1 MGGEGPLMNLKD
13 ENKVAHPD
21 ETDVDTVLKA
31 QANAKGQTYSD
42 FLKLDKLL
50 ALQPGFDNN
59 SDSLLFFTL
68 HQTKELWMRVMYV
81 EAVSARDSLFDGQAG
96 PALKTLARVRSIQ
109 QIMIASWSSLATMT
123 PVDYLSF
130 REDLGSSSG
139 FQSPG
144 YRKLEFVLGQKD
156 KRFLVPHEKTQN
168 HYEDLSDILNQ
179 PSLYDGALHYLHRLG
194 LPIPADRLERDW
206 SEPYTFS
213 QGVHDAWK
221 AVYDDTENR
230 FEEYHLAEILVDLEY
245 DFQLWR
251 FKHFKTVE
259 RIIGSKTGTGGSS
272 GVSYLKLAIDR
283 YFYPELWEVR
293 AAL

>member
-1 MGGEGPLMNLKD
+1 MNLKGGD
-13 ENKVAHPD
+13 KSAKPE
-21 ETDVDTVLKA
+21 ETDIEDVLEA
-31 QANAKGQTYSD
+31 QAKAEGQTYSD
-42 FLKLDKLL
+42 FLKLDELL

-68 HQTKELWMRVMYV
+68 HQTKELWMRVMCV
-81 EAVSARDSLFDGQAG
+81 ETISARDSLLEGQVG

-109 QIMIASWSSLATMT
+109 QIMIESWSSLATMT

-130 REDLGSSSG
+130 RENLGSSSG

-156 KRFLVPHEKTQN
+156 KRFLMPHKKSPN
-168 HYEDLSDILNQ
+168 DYENLAEVLKQ
-179 PSLYDGALHYLHRLG
+179 PSLYDGALHFLHQVG
-194 LPIPADRLERDW
+194 LPIPIDRLERDW

-221 AVYDDTENR
+221 VVYDDTENR
-230 FEEYHLAEILVDLEY
+230 FQEYHLAEILVDIEY

-293 AAL
+293 GAL

>member
-1 MGGEGPLMNLKD
+1 MNLKGGD
-13 ENKVAHPD
+13 KSAKPE
-21 ETDVDTVLKA
+21 ETDIEDVLEA
-31 QANAKGQTYSD
+31 QAKAEGQTYSD
-42 FLKLDKLL
+42 FLKLDELL

-68 HQTKELWMRVMYV
+68 HQTKELWMRVMCV
-81 EAVSARDSLFDGQAG
+81 ETISARDSLLEGQVG

-109 QIMIASWSSLATMT
+109 QIMIESWSSLATMT

-130 REDLGSSSG
+130 RENLGSSSG

-156 KRFLVPHEKTQN
+156 KRFLMPHKKSPN
-168 HYEDLSDILNQ
+168 DYENLAEVLKQ
-179 PSLYDGALHYLHRLG
+179 PSLYDGALHYLHQVG
-194 LPIPADRLERDW
+194 LPIPIDRMERDW

-221 AVYDDTENR
+221 VVYDDTENR
-230 FEEYHLAEILVDLEY
+230 FQEYHLAEILVDIEY

-293 AAL
+293 GAL

>member
-1 MGGEGPLMNLKD
+1 MNLKGGD
-13 ENKVAHPD
+13 KSAKPE
-21 ETDVDTVLKA
+21 ETDIEDVLEA
-31 QANAKGQTYSD
+31 QAKAEGQTYSD
-42 FLKLDKLL
+42 FLKLDELL

-68 HQTKELWMRVMYV
+68 HQTKELWMRVMCV
-81 EAVSARDSLFDGQAG
+81 ETISARDSLLEGQVG

-109 QIMIASWSSLATMT
+109 QIMIESWSSLATMT

-130 REDLGSSSG
+130 RENLGSSSG

-156 KRFLVPHEKTQN
+156 KRFLMPHKKSPN
-168 HYEDLSDILNQ
+168 DYENLAEVLKQ
-179 PSLYDGALHYLHRLG
+179 PSLYDGALHYLHQVG
-194 LPIPADRLERDW
+194 LPIPIDRLERDW

-221 AVYDDTENR
+221 VVYDDTENR
-230 FEEYHLAEILVDLEY
+230 FQEYHLAEILVDIEY

-293 AAL
+293 GAL

>member
-1 MGGEGPLMNLKD
+1 MNLKGGD
-13 ENKVAHPD
+13 KSAKPE
-21 ETDVDTVLKA
+21 ETDIEDVLEA
-31 QANAKGQTYSD
+31 QAKAEGQTYSD
-42 FLKLDKLL
+42 FLKLDELL

-68 HQTKELWMRVMYV
+68 HQTKELWMRVMCV
-81 EAVSARDSLFDGQAG
+81 ETISARDSLLAGQVG

-109 QIMIASWSSLATMT
+109 QIMIESWSSLATMT

-130 REDLGSSSG
+130 RENLGSSSG

-156 KRFLVPHEKTQN
+156 KRFLMPHKKSPN
-168 HYEDLSDILNQ
+168 DYENLAEVLKQ
-179 PSLYDGALHYLHRLG
+179 PSLYDGALHYLHQVG
-194 LPIPADRLERDW
+194 LPIPIDRLHRDW

-221 AVYDDTENR
+221 VVYDDTENR
-230 FEEYHLAEILVDLEY
+230 FQEYHLAEILVDIEY

-293 AAL
+293 GAL

>member
-1 MGGEGPLMNLKD
+1 MNLKGGD
-13 ENKVAHPD
+13 KSAKPE
-21 ETDVDTVLKA
+21 ETDIEDVLEA
-31 QANAKGQTYSD
+31 QAKAEGQTYSD
-42 FLKLDKLL
+42 FLKLDELL

-68 HQTKELWMRVMYV
+68 HQTKELWMRVMCV
-81 EAVSARDSLFDGQAG
+81 ETISARDSLLEGQVG

-109 QIMIASWSSLATMT
+109 QIMIESWSSLATMT

-130 REDLGSSSG
+130 RENLGSSSG

-156 KRFLVPHEKTQN
+156 KRFLMSHKKSPN
-168 HYEDLSDILNQ
+168 DYENLAEVLKQ
-179 PSLYDGALHYLHRLG
+179 PSLYDGALHYLHQVG
-194 LPIPADRLERDW
+194 LPIPIDRLERDW

-221 AVYDDTENR
+221 VVYDDTENR
-230 FEEYHLAEILVDLEY
+230 FQEYHLAEILVDIEY

-293 AAL
+293 GAL

>member
-1 MGGEGPLMNLKD
+1 MNLKGGD
-13 ENKVAHPD
+13 KSAKPE
-21 ETDVDTVLKA
+21 ETDIEDVLEA
-31 QANAKGQTYSD
+31 QAKAEGQTYSD
-42 FLKLDKLL
+42 FLKLDELL

-68 HQTKELWMRVMYV
+68 HQTKELWMRVMCV
-81 EAVSARDSLFDGQAG
+81 ETISARDSLLEGQVG

-109 QIMIASWSSLATMT
+109 QIMIESWSSLATMT

-130 REDLGSSSG
+130 RENLGSSSG

-156 KRFLVPHEKTQN
+156 KRFLMPHKKSPN
-168 HYEDLSDILNQ
+168 DYENLAEVLKQ
-179 PSLYDGALHYLHRLG
+179 PSLYDGALHYLHQVG
-194 LPIPADRLERDW
+194 LPIPIDRLERDW

-221 AVYDDTENR
+221 VVYDDTENR
-230 FEEYHLAEILVDLEY
+230 FQEYHLAEILVDIEY

-293 AAL
+293 GTL

>member
-1 MGGEGPLMNLKD
+1 MNLEGGDKSAKP
-13 ENKVAHPD
+13 E
-21 ETDVDTVLKA
+21 ETDIEDVLEA
-31 QANAKGQTYSD
+31 QAKAEGQTYSD
-42 FLKLDKLL
+42 FLKLDELL

-68 HQTKELWMRVMYV
+68 HQTKELWMRVMCV
-81 EAVSARDSLFDGQAG
+81 ETISARDSLLEGQVG

-109 QIMIASWSSLATMT
+109 QIMIESWSSLATMT

-130 REDLGSSSG
+130 RENLGSSSG

-156 KRFLVPHEKTQN
+156 KRFLMPHKKSPN
-168 HYEDLSDILNQ
+168 DYENLAEVLKQ
-179 PSLYDGALHYLHRLG
+179 PSLYDGALHYLHQVG
-194 LPIPADRLERDW
+194 LPVPIDRLERDW

-221 AVYDDTENR
+221 VVYDDTENR
-230 FEEYHLAEILVDLEY
+230 FQEYHLAEILVDIEY

-293 AAL
+293 GAL